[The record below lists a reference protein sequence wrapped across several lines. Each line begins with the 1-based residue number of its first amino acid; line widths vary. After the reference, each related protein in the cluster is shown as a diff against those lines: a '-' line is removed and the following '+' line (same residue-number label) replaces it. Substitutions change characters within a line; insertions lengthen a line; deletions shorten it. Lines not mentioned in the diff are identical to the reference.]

1 MVVRCLSA
9 SSRNAP
15 RRVVIALKND
25 ANWSKELFYAARFIV
40 RGSRDHVTLLVCF
53 KEGSGGAPAGAAS
66 LAAHVTH
73 VSTHAPR
80 SGGGLAS
87 PREASPAAQREA
99 SSASLGGGG
108 SSRGEA
114 SAVELLRRAKARID
128 RFDAMPNATI
138 ELKTLHI
145 ARGASAGPVLA
156 DFCRQDKAQVLV
168 LGTAVHPKSGGLFGF
183 GAKAGHTS
191 EYLAENLS
199 STKLVT
205 VAGAN

>member
-9 SSRNAP
+9 SSRNTP

-25 ANWSKELFYAARFIV
+25 AAWTKELFYAARFIV

-53 KEGSGGAPAGAAS
+53 KEGSGGAPAGAAPGS

-73 VSTHAPR
+73 VSSHGPR
-80 SGGGLAS
+80 SGEAAGAGAAS
-87 PREASPAAQREA
+87 PRSPSPAAGAA
-99 SSASLGGGG
+99 SG
-108 SSRGEA
+108 SGSRGEA
-114 SAVELLRRAKARID
+114 SALELLRRAKSRID
-128 RFDAMPNATI
+128 RFNAMPNATI

-145 ARGASAGPVLA
+145 GRGASAGPVLA

-168 LGTAVHPKSGGLFGF
+168 LGTAVHPKSGGFFGF
-183 GAKAGHTS
+183 GARAGHTS
-191 EYLAENLS
+191 EYLSENLS
-199 STKLVT
+199 STKLIT